1 MLNIYNYPNPFQ
13 SETHFTFNL
22 TGEDLPNE
30 IIIIIFTIAGRL
42 IRDIS
47 IPLSN
52 LNFGMNKFHCDGKDQ
67 DGDEIENGVYFY
79 KMIVKYNDKT
89 ETQIN
94 KIAKVK

>member
-1 MLNIYNYPNPFQ
+1 
-13 SETHFTFNL
+13 
-22 TGEDLPNE
+22 
-30 IIIIIFTIAGRL
+30 
-42 IRDIS
+42 
-47 IPLSN
+47 
-52 LNFGMNKFHCDGKDQ
+52 MNKFHCDGKDQ